1 MAKAKATSKTTEK
14 STRQAKIVF
23 IGDAGVG
30 KSSLVLRFVQNNWTP
45 HLTSTIGAAFS
56 TKTVRYDSDVVRWEL
71 WDTAGQE
78 QYNSLVPMYY
88 RGAVGAV
95 LVYDITSQTSFNRL
109 QKWVV
114 ELRNCG
120 PANLVIVVCGN
131 KADLH
136 EHRQVDTKH
145 ADDYVKHIRDMPAT
159 NTTTNSTTNSNANA
173 NANSNSGAGGAPAIF
188 LETSAKNALNVDQV
202 FYQLWKALPKPMD
215 ENLDDDIAAAGAG
228 AGAVRD
234 LNQPPPPK
242 GGCC

>member
-1 MAKAKATSKTTEK
+1 MAKAKASAKTTEK
-14 STRQAKIVF
+14 PTRQAKIVF

-30 KSSLVLRFVQNNWTP
+30 KSSLVLRFVQNHWTP
-45 HLTSTIGAAFS
+45 HLTSTIGAAFT

-114 ELRNCG
+114 ELRSCG

-145 ADDYVKHIRDMPAT
+145 ADDYVKHIRDTPAA
-159 NTTTNSTTNSNANA
+159 S
-173 NANSNSGAGGAPAIF
+173 SGSGSGSGTGIPAIF
-188 LETSAKNALNVDQV
+188 LETSAKNALNVEQI
-202 FYQLWKALPKPMD
+202 FFQLWKSLPKPD
-215 ENLDDDIAAAGAG
+215 DKPDRDDDNGAGASAAGAG
-228 AGAVRD
+228 SVRD
-234 LNQPPPPK
+234 LSQPPPK
-242 GGCC
+242 GTCCSSS

>member
-1 MAKAKATSKTTEK
+1 MAKAKASAKTAEK
-14 STRQAKIVF
+14 PTRQAKIVF

-45 HLTSTIGAAFS
+45 HLTSTIGAAFT

-95 LVYDITSQTSFNRL
+95 LVYDITSQTSFSRL

-136 EHRQVDTKH
+136 EHRQVDTKV
-145 ADDYVKHIRDMPAT
+145 ADDYVKHIRDTPSGSASTSGSSSGLPAP
-159 NTTTNSTTNSNANA
+159 A
-173 NANSNSGAGGAPAIF
+173 AIF
-188 LETSAKNALNVDQV
+188 LETSAKNALNVEQI
-202 FYQLWKALPKPMD
+202 FFQLWKALPKPD
-215 ENLDDDIAAAGAG
+215 DKLDDEAGAAAAAGSGAVAG
-228 AGAVRD
+228 SVRD
-234 LNQPPPPK
+234 LNQPAAKPPA
-242 GGCC
+242 GGCCS